1 MTDAAADLG
10 RDLRVMTLV
19 GVAHFSSHF
28 FQLVLPPL
36 FPLIR
41 TDLGV
46 SFTELGAVMA
56 VFFAASGVC
65 QVLAGFIVDRI
76 GPQLVLPAGVAL
88 CSGAMAMAGFTP
100 GYWGLLPAAALAGL
114 GNSVFHPA
122 DYAILTGRIARRR
135 IGRAYSV
142 HTVLGTLGWASAP
155 LTMLVLAERYGWR
168 TALVQVGVAGLALAA
183 FIALQHGRLKIEPA
197 AHGSGGGKADWR
209 LLTAGPI
216 LACLVYFI
224 LLSMAQIGAQ
234 NFMPTLL
241 PLVQRTTLSFAA
253 SATTLYLVCSA
264 AGSLGGGYLADWT
277 PNHERIVGAGLF
289 AAGALT
295 VAFGFAPM
303 PDVVLLALI
312 GLSGFLTGATIPS
325 RDMLVRSATPPGAT
339 GKVFGFVYSGLDIG
353 ATVAPLAIGAFIDH
367 GAPRAAFGFIAAA
380 LLATVLSALFVKR
393 QVRAEAAR

>member
-56 VFFAASGVC
+56 VFFAASGIC
-65 QVLAGFIVDRI
+65 QVLAGFVVDRI
-76 GPQLVLPAGVAL
+76 GPQLVLSAGVAL
-88 CSGAMAMAGFTP
+88 CSGAMALAGFTP

-168 TALVQVGVAGLALAA
+168 MALVQVGVAGLALAA
-183 FIALQHGRLKIEPA
+183 FIALQHGRLKIEPSE
-197 AHGSGGGKADWR
+197 HGSGGGKADWR

-277 PNHERIVGAGLF
+277 PHHERIVGAGLF

-303 PDVVLLALI
+303 PDGVLLALI
-312 GLSGFLTGATIPS
+312 GLSGFLVGATIPS

-393 QVRAEAAR
+393 QVRTEAAR